1 MVPGFDCYGAGDFGA
16 GRPWT
21 FTCPSGEVMLGLR
34 IERATTED
42 LDYEWGIRCVAAR
55 RISGWLAGWPAGRLA
70 GWLAGWLAAV

>member
-1 MVPGFDCYGAGDFGA
+1 
-16 GRPWT
+16 
-21 FTCPSGEVMLGLR
+21 MLGLR

-55 RISGWLAGWPAGRLA
+55 RIT